1 MTDVQNVQKAE
12 SQKTV
17 VAFIFGL
24 LIGGLLVWAFMG
36 GDNSNDNKPADEKVD
51 TKTATTTDDSKKTDD
66 ERDDTPVTSLPMGD
80 GKVVVTDKK
89 AGRSVNLAEVSYP
102 IEEGWI
108 GVREYN
114 DGKLG
119 YINGVIRFSKAG
131 NVVPTTIPLVTP
143 TVAGREYAVMMYTS
157 GGDKSFNAATDKQL
171 DTVFTTFKAE

>member
-1 MTDVQNVQKAE
+1 MTDVQKEE

-17 VAFIFGL
+17 VSFIFGL

-36 GDNSNDNKPADEKVD
+36 DNNDNHKQKEEQKQDEA
-51 TKTATTTDDSKKTDD
+51 ATSTESTTDSATSTSN
-66 ERDDTPVTSLPMGD
+66 EAVAALPVGE
-80 GKVVVTDKK
+80 GKVTVADKK
-89 AGRSVNLAEVSYP
+89 AGREVKITDVTYP

-131 NVVPTTIPLVTP
+131 NVVPSTIPLVTP
-143 TVAGREYAVMMYTS
+143 TIAGREYAIMMYTN
-157 GGDKSFNAATDKQL
+157 GGDKSFNGATDKQI
-171 DTVFTTFKAE
+171 DTVFATFVAE

>member
-1 MTDVQNVQKAE
+1 MTDVQKEE

-17 VAFIFGL
+17 VSFVFGL

-36 GDNSNDNKPADEKVD
+36 GDNGNDKKPMDDKKEDTTTASSSDEKK
-51 TKTATTTDDSKKTDD
+51 TEEGTAEAPTAT
-66 ERDDTPVTSLPMGD
+66 LPMGD
-80 GKVVVTDKK
+80 GKVVVNDKK
-89 AGRSVNLAEVSYP
+89 AGRVVNLAEVTYP

-131 NVVPTTIPLVTP
+131 NVVPTAIPLVTP

-157 GGDKSFNAATDKQL
+157 GGDKSFNSATDKQL